1 MRQSRILPRLFAFA
15 LLALSLPVPGLAG
28 TVPDSVPPA
37 RDPFLAPPPSAVP
50 DTNPAAAPMQ
60 EAVRLSTR
68 GAFSA
73 QAPRVGDS
81 LDYVVSVEWEDTQVP
96 VIILA
101 PDSVDFP
108 GFKILGQAT
117 QHKKL
122 ANGQTVRNHTEYQY
136 HLRAQVQGPGKAIA
150 LKLRYLTGMSQR
162 EEAIFVPSALVDIA
176 PAPVRLLDMLWFKL
190 LLWAVILGGA
200 LVLAYASFKLASR
213 KRAAAE
219 PEREDLRPAVE
230 ALKSRLRAAQ
240 NSPDASKAILLEM
253 EALAMRYLRDN
264 AAPNAAAHKFEPML
278 DAYLSKPANQTEAA
292 EWAKLKD
299 LFRHARFAGGY
310 KEPHE
315 LQDAFRTFR
324 KCIKMTG
331 DDQHD

>member
-1 MRQSRILPRLFAFA
+1 M
-15 LLALSLPVPGLAG
+15 LALSLARPGLSEPP
-28 TVPDSVPPA
+28 PDSAAVG
-37 RDPFLAPPPSAVP
+37 RDPFLAPPPSALP
-50 DTNPAAAPMQ
+50 DTNPPAAPMQ
-60 EAVRLSTR
+60 EAVKLSSR

-96 VIILA
+96 VVILA

-108 GFKILGQAT
+108 GFKVLGQAT
-117 QHKKL
+117 QHQKL
-122 ANGQTVRNHTEYQY
+122 ANGQAVRNHTEYQY

-162 EEAIFVPSALVDIA
+162 EEAIFIPSALVDIS
-176 PAPVRLLDMLWFKL
+176 PAPVQLMDMLWFKL

-200 LVLAYASFKLASR
+200 LALAYASFKLASR

-219 PEREDLRPAVE
+219 PKREDLRPAAE

-240 NSPDASKAILLEM
+240 NSPDASKAILLEI
-253 EALAMRYLRDN
+253 EALAMRYLRDAAVAAG
-264 AAPNAAAHKFEPML
+264 AAPGANDLAQKFEPRL

-299 LFRHARFAGGY
+299 LFRQARFAGGY

-315 LQDAFRTFR
+315 LQDAFRTLK

-331 DDQHD
+331 DDQDD